1 MSEEIKTE
9 GEFKI
14 KKQTPKKLNKVD
26 QVTKVTISNS
36 EPTATVE
43 QEVTKVFI
51 ANETETTNAIQEQN
65 TNESMLSGEGSQ
77 VGLQEVVQGNEES
90 KIVTS
95 QEEEEV
101 TVINEIT
108 EGEIRQETTNL
119 TKEAN
124 DAIRAS
130 EYSGKPLPENIEKLI
145 SFMEETGGD
154 INDYVRLNADYSNIN
169 NETLLKEYYK
179 KTRPHLDNEE
189 IEFLMEDN
197 FEYDEELDEERD
209 IRKKK
214 LAFKEEVAKART
226 FLDGLKSKYYEEIK
240 LRPGITQDQQKAND
254 FFNRYNEEQQMVEL
268 QHSKFKDDTKNL
280 FNQDFKGFDFNL
292 GDKSFRYGVA
302 NKDVVADKQSN
313 ITNLVKKFL
322 NDKGDVVDLKGYHKA
337 MYAADNV
344 DTIAKHF
351 YEQGKADAIK
361 EVVAKS
367 NNISTEPRQASSGE
381 LFVNGMRVKAVN
393 GVDTSK
399 LRIQQRKF

>member
-1 MSEEIKTE
+1 MSEQIKAE
-9 GEFKI
+9 GEFKV

-26 QVTKVTISNS
+26 QVTKVTISDS
-36 EPTATVE
+36 EPATATE
-43 QEVTKVFI
+43 PEVTKVFI
-51 ANETETTNAIQEQN
+51 TNETETTDAVQEQN
-65 TNESMLSGEGSQ
+65 TNESMLGSEGSQ

-95 QEEEEV
+95 QEEEV

-108 EGEIRQETTNL
+108 EEEIRQETNNL

-240 LRPGITQDQQKAND
+240 LRPGVTQDQQKAND

-367 NNISTEPRQASSGE
+367 NNISTEPRQTSSGE

>member
-1 MSEEIKTE
+1 MSEQIKTE
-9 GEFKI
+9 GEFKV
-14 KKQTPKKLNKVD
+14 KKQTPRKLNKVD
-26 QVTKVTISNS
+26 QVTKVTIKES
-36 EPTATVE
+36 EPIGVIE
-43 QEVTKVFI
+43 PEVTKVFI
-51 ANETETTNAIQEQN
+51 PNKTQAEDAVQEQN
-65 TNESMLSGEGSQ
+65 TNESMLGSEGSQ
-77 VGLQEVVQGNEES
+77 VGLQEVVQGNEEP

-95 QEEEEV
+95 QEEEV
-101 TVINEIT
+101 TLINEIT
-108 EGEIRQETTNL
+108 EEEIKQEVNDL
-119 TKEAN
+119 AEEAK
-124 DAIRAS
+124 AAVRAS

-154 INDYVRLNADYSNIN
+154 INDYVRLNADYSNVN

-254 FFNRYNEEQQMVEL
+254 FFNRYKEEQQMVEL

-292 GDKSFRYGVA
+292 GDKNFRYGVA

-367 NNISTEPRQASSGE
+367 NNISTEPRQTSSGE
-381 LFVNGMRVKAVN
+381 IFVNGLRVKAIN
-393 GVDTSK
+393 GTDTSK
-399 LRIQQRKF
+399 LKIQTRRF

>member
-1 MSEEIKTE
+1 MSEQIKTE

-14 KKQTPKKLNKVD
+14 KKTAPRKLNKVD
-26 QVTKVTISNS
+26 QITKVTIKDTESI
-36 EPTATVE
+36 EPVNP
-43 QEVTKVFI
+43 EVTKVFI
-51 ANETETTNAIQEQN
+51 PNETITGDAVQEQS
-65 TNESMLSGEGSQ
+65 TNESMLVSEGSE
-77 VGLQEVVQGNEES
+77 VGLQEVVQGNEEP
-90 KIVTS
+90 KIITS
-95 QEEEEV
+95 QEEEI

-108 EGEIRQETTNL
+108 EQDIQQEATNL
-119 TKEAN
+119 AQEVT
-124 DAIRAS
+124 DALAA
-130 EYSGKPLPENIEKLI
+130 EKYNGKPLPENIEKLI

-169 NETLLKEYYK
+169 NEALLKEYYK

-189 IEFLMEDN
+189 IEFLMEDQ

-240 LRPGITQDQQKAND
+240 LRPGVTQDQQKAND
-254 FFNRYNEEQQMVEL
+254 FFNRYKEEQQMVEL
-268 QHSKFKDDTKNL
+268 QHSKFKNDTKSL

-292 GDKSFRYGVA
+292 GDKNFRYGVA
-302 NKDVVADKQSN
+302 NKDAVAEKQSN

-337 MYAADNV
+337 MYAAENA

-367 NNISTEPRQASSGE
+367 NNISTEPRQTSSGE
-381 LFVNGMRVKAVN
+381 IFVNGLRVKAVN

-399 LRIQQRKF
+399 LRIQTRKF

>member
-1 MSEEIKTE
+1 MSEQIKTE

-14 KKQTPKKLNKVD
+14 KKQPSKKLNKAE
-26 QVTKVTISNS
+26 QITKVTIKEDETIVAK
-36 EPTATVE
+36 EPEA
-43 QEVTKVFI
+43 TKVFI
-51 ANETETTNAIQEQN
+51 PNETETQDAVQEQN
-65 TNESMLSGEGSQ
+65 TNESMLGSEGSQ

-95 QEEEEV
+95 QEEEV

-108 EGEIRQETTNL
+108 EEEIRQETTNL

-367 NNISTEPRQASSGE
+367 NNISTEPRQTSSGE
-381 LFVNGMRVKAVN
+381 LFVNGIRVKAVN

>member
-1 MSEEIKTE
+1 MSEQIKAE

-14 KKQTPKKLNKVD
+14 KKQPSKKLNKAD
-26 QVTKVTISNS
+26 QITKVTIKEDETIVAK
-36 EPTATVE
+36 EPEA
-43 QEVTKVFI
+43 TKVFI
-51 ANETETTNAIQEQN
+51 PNETETQDAVQEQN
-65 TNESMLSGEGSQ
+65 TNESMLGGEGSQ

-90 KIVTS
+90 KTIAS
-95 QEEEEV
+95 QEEEV

-108 EGEIRQETTNL
+108 EEEIRQETTNL

-254 FFNRYNEEQQMVEL
+254 FFNRYNEEQQMVQL

-367 NNISTEPRQASSGE
+367 NNISTEPRQTSSGE
-381 LFVNGMRVKAVN
+381 LFVNGIRVKAVN

>member
-9 GEFKI
+9 GEFKV

-26 QVTKVTISNS
+26 QVTKVTISDS
-36 EPTATVE
+36 EPAAATE
-43 QEVTKVFI
+43 PEVTKVFI
-51 ANETETTNAIQEQN
+51 TNETETTDAVQEQN
-65 TNESMLSGEGSQ
+65 TNESLLGSEGSQ

-95 QEEEEV
+95 QEEEV
-101 TVINEIT
+101 TIINEIT
-108 EGEIRQETTNL
+108 EEEIRQETTNL

-367 NNISTEPRQASSGE
+367 NNISTEPRQTSSGE

>member
-9 GEFKI
+9 GAFKV

-26 QVTKVTISNS
+26 QVTKVTISDS
-36 EPTATVE
+36 EPAAAVE

-65 TNESMLSGEGSQ
+65 TNESMLGGEGSQ

-95 QEEEEV
+95 QEEEI

-108 EGEIRQETTNL
+108 EEEIRQETTNL

-179 KTRPHLDNEE
+179 KTRPHLDNE
-189 IEFLMEDN
+189 
-197 FEYDEELDEERD
+197 
-209 IRKKK
+209 
-214 LAFKEEVAKART
+214 
-226 FLDGLKSKYYEEIK
+226 
-240 LRPGITQDQQKAND
+240 
-254 FFNRYNEEQQMVEL
+254 
-268 QHSKFKDDTKNL
+268 
-280 FNQDFKGFDFNL
+280 
-292 GDKSFRYGVA
+292 
-302 NKDVVADKQSN
+302 
-313 ITNLVKKFL
+313 
-322 NDKGDVVDLKGYHKA
+322 
-337 MYAADNV
+337 
-344 DTIAKHF
+344 
-351 YEQGKADAIK
+351 
-361 EVVAKS
+361 
-367 NNISTEPRQASSGE
+367 
-381 LFVNGMRVKAVN
+381 
-393 GVDTSK
+393 
-399 LRIQQRKF
+399 

>member
-14 KKQTPKKLNKVD
+14 KKQTPKKLTKVD
-26 QVTKVTISNS
+26 QVTKVTISDS
-36 EPTATVE
+36 EPTSAVE
-43 QEVTKVFI
+43 PEVTKVFI
-51 ANETETTNAIQEQN
+51 ANETETTDAIQEQD
-65 TNESMLSGEGSQ
+65 TNESMLGSEGSEM
-77 VGLQEVVQGNEES
+77 GLQEVVQGNEES
-90 KIVTS
+90 KIVAG
-95 QEEEEV
+95 QEEEV
-101 TVINEIT
+101 ITINEIT
-108 EGEIRQETTNL
+108 EQEIQQETASL

-154 INDYVRLNADYSNIN
+154 INDYVRLSADYSNVN

-254 FFNRYNEEQQMVEL
+254 FFNRYKEEQQMVEL

-367 NNISTEPRQASSGE
+367 NNISTEPRQTSSGE

>member
-1 MSEEIKTE
+1 MSEQVKTE
-9 GEFKI
+9 GEFKV
-14 KKQTPKKLNKVD
+14 KKQTPRKLNKVD
-26 QVTKVTISNS
+26 QVTKVTIKEA
-36 EPTATVE
+36 EPIATAE
-43 QEVTKVFI
+43 PEVTKVFI
-51 ANETETTNAIQEQN
+51 PNETETKDAVQEQS
-65 TNESMLSGEGSQ
+65 TNESVLVSEGSQ
-77 VGLQEVVQGNEES
+77 VGLQEVGQGNEES
-90 KIVTS
+90 KIVTN
-95 QEEEEV
+95 QEEEI

-108 EGEIRQETTNL
+108 EEEIQQEVTNL
-119 TKEAN
+119 AQEVN
-124 DAIRAS
+124 DAVKAS

-154 INDYVRLNADYSNIN
+154 INDYVRLSADYSNVN

-240 LRPGITQDQQKAND
+240 LRPGITQDQQKVND
-254 FFNRYNEEQQMVEL
+254 FFNRYKEEQQMVEL

-292 GDKSFRYGVA
+292 GEKSFRYGVA

-313 ITNLVKKFL
+313 INNLVKKFL
-322 NDKGDVVDLKGYHKA
+322 NDKGDVTDLKGYHKA
-337 MYAADNV
+337 MYAAENV

-367 NNISTEPRQASSGE
+367 NNISTEPRQTSSGE
-381 LFVNGMRVKAVN
+381 IFVNGLRVKAIN
-393 GVDTSK
+393 GTDTSK
-399 LRIQQRKF
+399 LKIQTRRF

>member
-1 MSEEIKTE
+1 MSEQIKTE
-9 GEFKI
+9 GEFKV
-14 KKQTPKKLNKVD
+14 KKQTPRKLNKVD
-26 QVTKVTISNS
+26 QITKVIIKED
-36 EPTATVE
+36 EPIVAKE
-43 QEVTKVFI
+43 PEVTKVFI
-51 ANETETTNAIQEQN
+51 PSGTETTDTIQEQN
-65 TNESMLSGEGSQ
+65 ANGSLLGSEGSKA
-77 VGLQEVVQGNEES
+77 GPREVAQGNEES

-95 QEEEEV
+95 QEEV

-108 EGEIRQETTNL
+108 EEEIQQETTSL
-119 TKEAN
+119 AQEVK

-154 INDYVRLNADYSNIN
+154 INDYVRLNADYSNVN

-214 LAFKEEVAKART
+214 LAFKEEVAKARI

-254 FFNRYNEEQQMVEL
+254 FFNRYNEEQQIVEL

-292 GDKSFRYGVA
+292 GDKNFRYGVA

-367 NNISTEPRQASSGE
+367 NNISTEPRQTSSGE
-381 LFVNGMRVKAVN
+381 IFVGGIRVKAIN
-393 GVDTSK
+393 GVDSSK
-399 LRIQQRKF
+399 LKIQTRKF

>member
-1 MSEEIKTE
+1 MSEQIKTE

-26 QVTKVTISNS
+26 QVTKVTISDS
-36 EPTATVE
+36 EPATATE
-43 QEVTKVFI
+43 PEVTKVFI
-51 ANETETTNAIQEQN
+51 TNETETTDAVQEQN
-65 TNESMLSGEGSQ
+65 TNESMLGSEGSQ

-95 QEEEEV
+95 QEEEV

-108 EGEIRQETTNL
+108 EEEIRQETNNL

-130 EYSGKPLPENIEKLI
+130 EYSGKPLPENIEKLV

-240 LRPGITQDQQKAND
+240 LRPSITQDQQKAND

-292 GDKSFRYGVA
+292 GDKSFRYSVA

-367 NNISTEPRQASSGE
+367 NNISTEPRQTSSGE
-381 LFVNGMRVKAVN
+381 IFVNGIRVKAIN
-393 GVDTSK
+393 GVDSSK
-399 LRIQQRKF
+399 LKIQQRKF

>member
-9 GEFKI
+9 GAFKI
-14 KKQTPKKLNKVD
+14 KKTAPRKLNKVD
-26 QVTKVTISNS
+26 QITKVTIKDTESIESVN
-36 EPTATVE
+36 P
-43 QEVTKVFI
+43 EVTKVFI
-51 ANETETTNAIQEQN
+51 PNETITGDAVQEQS
-65 TNESMLSGEGSQ
+65 TNESMLVSEGSE
-77 VGLQEVVQGNEES
+77 VGLQEVVQGNEEP
-90 KIVTS
+90 KIITG
-95 QEEEEV
+95 QEEEI

-108 EGEIRQETTNL
+108 EQDIQQEATNL
-119 TKEAN
+119 AQEVTNALAAEK
-124 DAIRAS
+124 
-130 EYSGKPLPENIEKLI
+130 YTGKPLPENIEKLI
-145 SFMEETGGD
+145 AFIEETGGD

-240 LRPGITQDQQKAND
+240 LRPGVTQDQQKAND
-254 FFNRYNEEQQMVEL
+254 FFNRYKEEQQMVEL
-268 QHSKFKDDTKNL
+268 QHSKFKNDTKSL

-292 GDKSFRYGVA
+292 GDKNFRYGVA
-302 NKDVVADKQSN
+302 NKDAVAEKQSN

-337 MYAADNV
+337 MYAAENA

-367 NNISTEPRQASSGE
+367 NNISTEPRQTSSGE
-381 LFVNGMRVKAVN
+381 IFVNGLRVKAVN

-399 LRIQQRKF
+399 LRIQTRKF

>member
-1 MSEEIKTE
+1 
-9 GEFKI
+9 
-14 KKQTPKKLNKVD
+14 
-26 QVTKVTISNS
+26 
-36 EPTATVE
+36 
-43 QEVTKVFI
+43 
-51 ANETETTNAIQEQN
+51 
-65 TNESMLSGEGSQ
+65 

-95 QEEEEV
+95 QEEEV

-108 EGEIRQETTNL
+108 EEEIRQETTNL

-254 FFNRYNEEQQMVEL
+254 FFNRYKEEQQMVEL

-381 LFVNGMRVKAVN
+381 LFVGGMRVKAVN